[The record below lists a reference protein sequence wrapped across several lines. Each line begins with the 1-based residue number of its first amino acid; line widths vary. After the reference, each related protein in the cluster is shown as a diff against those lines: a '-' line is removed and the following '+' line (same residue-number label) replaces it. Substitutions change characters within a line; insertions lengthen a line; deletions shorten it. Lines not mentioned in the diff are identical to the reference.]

1 MNSTHSELKKR
12 IFTGILGGAL
22 VLAILFFG
30 ETIGVTVLGFIISL
44 GMLQEFIG
52 ITFQLHDKKEKKL
65 LLFGLLWLIVF
76 TNYWIPRIE
85 YVLLLFYFFIL
96 FGYFLFTADDHESE
110 QSLKIHFQELMISLF
125 GGLYLCFIPMY
136 LVLIR
141 TSPNGKKWIIFF
153 FLLNWLSDTAAY
165 FIGKKYGKRRL
176 WPKISPKK
184 TIEGALAGLGSGIVL
199 AIFYKFIFFRDM
211 SYFSVF
217 FTPLLVGTLA
227 QMGDLCESF
236 FKRAYQRKDS
246 GEILPGHGGFLDR
259 FDGVIFSAPLMYAC
273 IRLFS

>member
-44 GMLQEFIG
+44 GMLQEFIE

-110 QSLKIHFQELMISLF
+110 QSLKIH
-125 GGLYLCFIPMY
+125 
-136 LVLIR
+136 
-141 TSPNGKKWIIFF
+141 
-153 FLLNWLSDTAAY
+153 
-165 FIGKKYGKRRL
+165 KYGKRRL
-176 WPKISPKK
+176 WPKISPNK
-184 TIEGALAGLGSGIVL
+184 TIEGALAGLGSGIIL

-217 FTPLLVGTLA
+217 FTPLLVGALA

-236 FKRAYQRKDS
+236 FKRAYQKKDS